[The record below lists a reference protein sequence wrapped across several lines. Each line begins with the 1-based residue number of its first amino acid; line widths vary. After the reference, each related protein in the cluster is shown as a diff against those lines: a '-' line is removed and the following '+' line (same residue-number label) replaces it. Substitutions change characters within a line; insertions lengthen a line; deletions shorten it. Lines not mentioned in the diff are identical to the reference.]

1 MQFKIG
7 ADAAL
12 YSRKLMHHA
21 YLELERFEN
30 VEDPYF
36 YKYDQVDP
44 VHILQ
49 NSYEKSMS
57 EMMKD
62 VTIYYFCFFH
72 LILIRVFLVHLPLVL
87 LSCVTQ
93 S

>member
-72 LILIRVFLVHLPLVL
+72 LAFVF
-87 LSCVTQ
+87 S
-93 S
+93 